1 VDTLPLPP
9 PGCHVQGDRTRH
21 IEPGEALAALG
32 VEETGGARSAGG
44 VVKTPDRRVGQVMR
58 RGIANPPFGGL
69 ISLTKVSD

>member
-32 VEETGGARSAGG
+32 VERRKAHVALEG
-44 VVKTPDRRVGQVMR
+44 VVKTPDRWVGQVMR
-58 RGIANPPFGGL
+58 RGIANPPSGGL